1 MENLISTGRYQ
12 VNEWSLTNLLAH
24 DAARLQ
30 LENRK
35 TAAATNITDVNK
47 MIK

>member
-1 MENLISTGRYQ
+1 
-12 VNEWSLTNLLAH
+12 LAH
-24 DAARLQ
+24 DTALLQ

-35 TAAATNITDVNK
+35 TAAAATNITDMNN